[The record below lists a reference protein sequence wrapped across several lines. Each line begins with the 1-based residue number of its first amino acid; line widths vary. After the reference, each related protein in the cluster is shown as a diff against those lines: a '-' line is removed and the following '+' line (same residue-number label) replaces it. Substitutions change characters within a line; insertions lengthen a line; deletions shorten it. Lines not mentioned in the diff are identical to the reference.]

1 MEQKGLQKKE
11 SPQVL
16 RNRPLVTIP
25 REGTE
30 ATTTPFEDTRRKEE
44 QNEAIAVGA
53 SEDEQLPLFHTQTA
67 LLHDTPLQATGV
79 ANPQPV
85 TIIQLPETS
94 PCTTTESSENTAS
107 DRLTS
112 PAATLTQ
119 PQLPVEETGG
129 NNNKCLYGSTDHP
142 RNTYTIRSHIS
153 IPSDAAE
160 LSDSSTPPLS
170 GSPAALAYL
179 TEHINISSAINPK
192 NAYCIANRNINLPVT
207 LVDEASHNTSYFQYL
222 TVDRASNPHSR
233 IPCFVPGLLY
243 HKPFKPFNQS
253 LCVYNIITK
262 QRLHV
267 SNKD

>member
-16 RNRPLVTIP
+16 RNRPLVTTP
-25 REGTE
+25 REVTK
-30 ATTTPFEDTRRKEE
+30 ATTIPFEDTTRKEE
-44 QNEAIAVGA
+44 RYEAIGVGA
-53 SEDEQLPLFHTQTA
+53 SEDEQLPLSHTPTI
-67 LLHDTPLQATGV
+67 LMHDTPIQATDV
-79 ANPQPV
+79 ANPQPA

-112 PAATLTQ
+112 PAAILTQ
-119 PQLPVEETGG
+119 PQLPVEETEG
-129 NNNKCLYGSTDHP
+129 NNNKCLFNGSTDHP

-153 IPSDAAE
+153 ISSDAAD

-170 GSPAALAYL
+170 SSPAALAYL

-243 HKPFKPFNQS
+243 HKPSKPFNQS
-253 LCVYNIITK
+253 LCVSIITK
-262 QRLHV
+262 QSMHV